1 MAKNTIENTEM
12 MSFEKM
18 QLNFIAEIKQK
29 IRQAQYEAMRAVNLQ
44 LVNIYWERGKAI
56 AEKQQESWGKAV
68 VPTLSKELQNE
79 FPGVGGFSVGNLW
92 LMAQFYTEYHD
103 VANLVPLV
111 REISWSKHVTILK
124 RCKDNLE
131 RQFYIQATKK
141 FGWTKNVLTHH
152 IDGKSYEK
160 YLLNQTN
167 FDQTLPDSIKNQAI
181 LAVVE
186 SRRIYARIQRQNG
199 VLSFHFK

>member
-1 MAKNTIENTEM
+1 MAKITGQGTKKR
-12 MSFEKM
+12 SFEKT

-44 LVNIYWERGKAI
+44 LVNLYWEIGKSI

-79 FPGVGGFSVGNLW
+79 FPCVGGFSVGNLW

-103 VANLVPLV
+103 VINLVPLV

-124 RCKDNLE
+124 HSKDNLE
-131 RQFYIQATKK
+131 
-141 FGWTKNVLTHH
+141 W
-152 IDGKSYEK
+152 
-160 YLLNQTN
+160 
-167 FDQTLPDSIKNQAI
+167 
-181 LAVVE
+181 
-186 SRRIYARIQRQNG
+186 
-199 VLSFHFK
+199 